1 MKLLTHITVSIA
13 CYIGAL
19 AALVSINP
27 DTGIL
32 HTLGHLIVLLTCS
45 LGTLVA
51 ICSLPEHQQQQ
62 HNQTKLPPTYRD
74 LRPKDTRRI

>member
-27 DTGIL
+27 DAGVL
-32 HTLGHLIVLLTCS
+32 HTFGHLIVLLTCS
-45 LGTLVA
+45 IGALIA
-51 ICSLPEHQQQQ
+51 ICSLPEHQQPA
-62 HNQTKLPPTYRD
+62 HNQTQLSPTYRD